1 MWPGVRHEA
10 APKLT
15 EDAASHHGQYEGE
28 MRWQLSGRG
37 GNKSSEDS
45 EEEADAVDYRHILF
59 LLQSGERLWP
69 ESRALSGPTQASSV
83 AL

>member
-1 MWPGVRHEA
+1 
-10 APKLT
+10 
-15 EDAASHHGQYEGE
+15 

-45 EEEADAVDYRHILF
+45 EEEADVVDYRHVLF
-59 LLQSGERLWP
+59 LFQSGERLWP

-83 AL
+83 AQ